1 MAGDVAGQER
11 AGGTEM
17 SNAETLNQYI
27 KELFDYWN
35 EKNDD
40 FEPIQIPNEVDDEM
54 QRDSFY

>member
-1 MAGDVAGQER
+1 
-11 AGGTEM
+11 M

-40 FEPIQIPNEVDDEM
+40 FEPIQIPKNLYRRHVSDGKKKKDAVHPV
-54 QRDSFY
+54 